1 METDRRS
8 FLRAAGSSLVVGA
21 GSVWRASAAAQ
32 APASPVSFP
41 GIPNPLE
48 GGVDVIATGYIWTE
62 GPVWV
67 GGEAGHLLFSDV
79 PGNAIYSWD
88 AKRTTVFLAPSGYQ
102 GFPIPDSLREA
113 GSNGLALGRGGLLIA
128 DSGTRALARVDLATR
143 QKAVFAESYQGKRFN
158 SPNDLV
164 VARNGTVYFTDP
176 PYGLAG
182 VQKSPLR
189 ELTYTGVFR
198 VTPDNQVHLMADNL
212 FPNGIALSPDN
223 RVLYATDNSGW
234 VAIDLDGSG
243 MPTGQRQFVASESV
257 GGARG
262 DGMKADSAGN
272 IWTSGRGGIYVFSPK
287 GEHIGFAPI
296 AGRVSNCAFGPGRYL
311 YVTND
316 TQVVRGRIRTDF
328 PGGSPIQVLTRRRS
342 PDRELS
348 AFASSARRRISHRPI
363 PIRFRWW
370 AGPSVRFR
378 NPSPRD
384 RTTARPGGS
393 PAKSANHLLS
403 LSGHLGTPSAA
414 RSWSR
419 FEYPS
424 EATGGSSA
432 WIPNLSTSSSRLI
445 AVAWLS

>member
-8 FLRAAGSSLVVGA
+8 FLRAAGSSLVLGA
-21 GSVWRASAAAQ
+21 GSVWSASAAAQ
-32 APASPVSFP
+32 APASPVTFP

-67 GGEAGHLLFSDV
+67 GGEEGHLLFSDV

-88 AKRTTVFLAPSGYQ
+88 GKRTSVFLAPSGYQ
-102 GFPIPDSLREA
+102 GFPIPASIREA

-164 VARNGTVYFTDP
+164 VARDGAVYFTDP
-176 PYGLAG
+176 PFGLAG
-182 VQKSPLR
+182 VEKSPLR

-198 VTPDNQVHLMADNL
+198 VTPDNQVHLIADKL
-212 FPNGIALSPDN
+212 FPNGIALSPDG
-223 RVLYATDNSGW
+223 RILYATDNSGW
-234 VAIDLDGSG
+234 VAIDLDGAG
-243 MPTGQRQFVASESV
+243 RPTAQRQFVASERV

-328 PGGSPIQVLTRRRS
+328 PGGSPIQS
-342 PDRELS
+342 
-348 AFASSARRRISHRPI
+348 
-363 PIRFRWW
+363 
-370 AGPSVRFR
+370 
-378 NPSPRD
+378 
-384 RTTARPGGS
+384 
-393 PAKSANHLLS
+393 
-403 LSGHLGTPSAA
+403 
-414 RSWSR
+414 
-419 FEYPS
+419 
-424 EATGGSSA
+424 
-432 WIPNLSTSSSRLI
+432 
-445 AVAWLS
+445 